1 MDPQV
6 SLARILIGD
15 NSRTAPVYS
24 DAEIREAVTIT
35 PPRPVLPLKLRLA
48 GTRAFRAY
56 PSDTSGG
63 PFTGPF

>member
-6 SLARILIGD
+6 SFMRILIGD
-15 NSRTAPVYS
+15 NVQPYTYT
-24 DAEIREAVTIT
+24 DAQLRSAMVWGTQPALPNQVLISATVTQ
-35 PPRPVLPLKLRLA
+35 RQ
-48 GTRAFRAY
+48 F